1 MTDPVLVQ
9 EKSASAICT
18 VKEVSV
24 LKLGEKG
31 AILQRDNES
40 YAVAPHIPCGVLTPT
55 LLRKLAD
62 VAEKYGAK
70 ALKITGATRIAIVGL
85 KEGDIDAVWSDLG
98 MSAGAAVG
106 LCVRSIRACPGTTFC
121 KLGKQDALGVGLEL
135 DKRYHG
141 LELPGKLKMSVS
153 GCTLN
158 CSESWVR
165 DIGLTGYEEG
175 WTLTVGG
182 NVGAKPRIGQE
193 LTKGLNS
200 DQALAMIEKTLL
212 YYKANAKRG
221 ERLGMLIDRLGP
233 DSLKN
238 TLT

>member
-1 MTDPVLVQ
+1 M
-9 EKSASAICT
+9 
-18 VKEVSV
+18 

-31 AILQRDNES
+31 AILQRDNQT
-40 YAVAPHIPCGVLTPT
+40 YAIAAHIPCGVVTPQQ
-55 LLRKLAD
+55 LRKLAD

-85 KEGDIDAVWSDLG
+85 KEEDIDAVWSELG

-121 KLGKQDALGVGLEL
+121 KLGKQDSLSIGLTL
-135 DKRYHG
+135 DQRYHG
-141 LELPGKLKMSVS
+141 FELPGKFKMSVS

-165 DIGLTGYEEG
+165 DIGLIGHDEG

-182 NVGAKPRIGQE
+182 NVGARPRIGKE
-193 LTKGLNS
+193 LAKRLNN
-200 DQALAMIEKTLL
+200 DQALVMVEKVLQ
-212 YYKANAKRG
+212 YYKTNAKKG
-221 ERLGMLIDRLGP
+221 ERLGMLIERIALDA
-233 DSLKN
+233 LKAFVS
-238 TLT
+238 